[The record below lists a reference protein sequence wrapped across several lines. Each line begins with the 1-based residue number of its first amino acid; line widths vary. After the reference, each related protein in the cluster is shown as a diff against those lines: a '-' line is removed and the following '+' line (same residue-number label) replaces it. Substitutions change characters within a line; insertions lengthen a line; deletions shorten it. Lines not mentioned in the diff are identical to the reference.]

1 MNVPIWVPVVCV
13 NFQKFVNKVVVV
25 SIKSWGGGPL
35 ALLLEVSE
43 VGVLPG
49 IEACG
54 DRRSGF
60 KSVG

>member
-1 MNVPIWVPVVCV
+1 MPVVCV